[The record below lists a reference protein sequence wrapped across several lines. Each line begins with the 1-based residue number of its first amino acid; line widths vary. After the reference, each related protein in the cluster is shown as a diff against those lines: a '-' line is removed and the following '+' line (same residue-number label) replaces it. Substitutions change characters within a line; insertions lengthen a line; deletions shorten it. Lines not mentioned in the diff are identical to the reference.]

1 MQSRIVLRP
10 QRLVSPGGI
19 GRSPFF
25 VGNLV
30 SSSHTPATLPRGTA
44 AISAR
49 WQSAQTSPS
58 SEEAEAPG
66 APTADS
72 DAAASHDA
80 AAGSDGQ
87 ERLRQRLYDQIIRV
101 NQAGELGAQQ
111 IYAGQ
116 LFVMRGTTDEPIL
129 QHMADQEKEH
139 LQKFDELMERY
150 RVRPTVLTP
159 LWRVA
164 GFALG
169 AGTALMGREA
179 AMACTVAVETTVG
192 EHYND
197 QLRTLHGHNM
207 NSPKDQELRQTIR
220 KFRDEELEHLDI
232 GLKNDAEKAPLY
244 GLLTKGIE
252 LGSKAAIWL
261 STRI

>member
-101 NQAGELGAQQ
+101 NQ
-111 IYAGQ
+111 
-116 LFVMRGTTDEPIL
+116 
-129 QHMADQEKEH
+129 
-139 LQKFDELMERY
+139 
-150 RVRPTVLTP
+150 VRSAHHTCLRWALHVVVLTAV
-159 LWRVA
+159 LWSV
-164 GFALG
+164 
-169 AGTALMGREA
+169 
-179 AMACTVAVETTVG
+179 CTSRPESWERSRSTPGSCSSCAVPPT
-192 EHYND
+192 
-197 QLRTLHGHNM
+197 
-207 NSPKDQELRQTIR
+207 S
-220 KFRDEELEHLDI
+220 
-232 GLKNDAEKAPLY
+232 
-244 GLLTKGIE
+244 
-252 LGSKAAIWL
+252 L
-261 STRI
+261 SCRYSLFLSSFSSMH